1 MKKLF
6 LLCGLAALFGLFLL
20 RSAAQTRSAFHVIYV
35 TNTSTT
41 VPTNFTAG
49 VNATTNINASV
60 VTVRGQVSPRV
71 NNAGTVYI
79 GTTSGNDTQP
89 YPVTA
94 GGEVVIRIPEGRTIN
109 LRDWWVDVGTA
120 NDGICII
127 YQ

>member
-1 MKKLF
+1 MKKYIF
-6 LLCGLAALFGLFLL
+6 LCGLAILFCLFLM
-20 RSAAQTRSAFHVIYV
+20 RSAAQTRSAFNIIYV
-35 TNTSTT
+35 TNASTT

-49 VNATTNINASV
+49 VNATTNIFATV

-79 GTTSGNDTQP
+79 GTASGNDTQP

-94 GGEVVIRIPEGRTIN
+94 GGEVIIRIPEGRTIN

-120 NDGICII
+120 SDGICII